1 MRHWFALTIALGAC
15 VTPGLSARQDAF
27 PHAFPREGAVRILS
41 NAWMDAWEVTW
52 PVDSPTPMH
61 RHRFDYLG
69 VELVAS
75 QNRLTAPDGQQREI
89 ALEEGRLWFLER
101 GTTHAE
107 TGLSR
112 DPERHAIIVDL
123 KGPVPSAIENN
134 SGLPSGLTVGTRG
147 PDNDR
152 VSMWHMTWA
161 PARAEPVRFLERPV
175 AVMFTADC
183 SIEWTDRD
191 GTRRTQSYRA
201 GQLELIAAGRSVGI
215 RALNDPAHVV
225 VVEFKR

>member
-1 MRHWFALTIALGAC
+1 M
-15 VTPGLSARQDAF
+15 
-27 PHAFPREGAVRILS
+27 RILS
-41 NAWMDAWEVTW
+41 NAWMDAWDVTW

-123 KGPVPSAIENN
+123 KGPVPADTAFHPPRLKRYHAVIAMYHDQ
-134 SGLPSGLTVGTRG
+134 GLPVLKYMG
-147 PDNDR
+147 
-152 VSMWHMTWA
+152 
-161 PARAEPVRFLERPV
+161 F
-175 AVMFTADC
+175 
-183 SIEWTDRD
+183 
-191 GTRRTQSYRA
+191 
-201 GQLELIAAGRSVGI
+201 GRSVNITLGLPFI
-215 RALNDPAHVV
+215 RTSVDHGTALDLAGRRMADAGSLLHAARMAEEMAAARGAGDATPGT
-225 VVEFKR
+225 